1 MIARRP
7 RAAANRTKTAA
18 AWPPFSF
25 LRWRRKGQGA
35 PAMSV
40 SIFHWR
46 VLFALIGGAAGV
58 VAPVACLASRR
69 K

>member
-1 MIARRP
+1 
-7 RAAANRTKTAA
+7 
-18 AWPPFSF
+18 
-25 LRWRRKGQGA
+25 
-35 PAMSV
+35 MSV